1 MKLKIINGPNLNLL
15 GTREPEIYGDLTFK
29 DYLEKIKQL
38 FSDIEIDYFQSNIE
52 GEIINEIQNSENEYD
67 GLILNAAGYTH
78 TSVSI
83 ADTVKAV
90 NIKVVEVHISNIFS
104 REEYRHISL
113 IAPNVNGSIIG
124 FGLDSYRLAIESFI
138 NPITT

>member
-113 IAPNVNGSIIG
+113 IAPNVNGLIIG